1 MVLEVPLFRLE
12 ESGDDKGKLPA
23 KRTSTQ
29 SKTNNQSLTSCTGM
43 QKGYL
48 TGKRNCRNSYMK
60 TMLRSVAFRKHTCK
74 MVNLLKS
81 EDTKFSGV
89 IQKERKNRGVITL
102 VRNNINARETKQYME
117 EAEYLEVKVT
127 IR

>member
-1 MVLEVPLFRLE
+1 MVLEVPLFPLE

-60 TMLRSVAFRKHTCK
+60 TMLRSVAFGKHTCK
-74 MVNLLKS
+74 MVNLFKS
-81 EDTKFSGV
+81 EDTKFSEV
-89 IQKERKNRGVITL
+89 IEKKER
-102 VRNNINARETKQYME
+102 ME
-117 EAEYLEVKVT
+117 VL
-127 IR
+127 